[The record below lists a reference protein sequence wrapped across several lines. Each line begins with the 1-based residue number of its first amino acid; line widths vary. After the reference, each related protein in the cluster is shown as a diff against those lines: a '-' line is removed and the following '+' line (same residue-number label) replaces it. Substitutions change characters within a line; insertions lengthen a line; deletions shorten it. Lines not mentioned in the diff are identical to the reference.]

1 LFFFWKVYFYFSSF
15 HKIGLLV
22 LFVHDITDIWLELT
36 KVLHYLGSRE
46 NGREYPLW
54 ETAASG
60 CFIVFTFCWYEEKK
74 VYYFYE
80 EIFF

>member
-1 LFFFWKVYFYFSSF
+1 MRHGRIRNHIGFFFIIDCIFSY

-36 KVLHYLGSRE
+36 KVLHYLESRE
-46 NGREYPLW
+46 NEKKYPLW

-60 CFIVFTFCWYEEKK
+60 CFIIFTFCWYDKN
-74 VYYFYE
+74 
-80 EIFF
+80 ID